1 MVYPK
6 RLGLLVRIGILGF
19 TVCLA
24 TIRRRFCLPY
34 TLVDREVLAHFA
46 RGKSNAG
53 IAEALGV
60 GRVTVRNAIY
70 RVLDKLGV
78 ESNRETLVWAV
89 QNGLLEVEEG
99 RGRLV
104 QGARPCATASELGG
118 SSTTQSCT
126 PIEQEAAMLLR
137 R

>member
-1 MVYPK
+1 MTPK
-6 RLGLLVRIGILGF
+6 I
-19 TVCLA
+19 TK
-24 TIRRRFCLPY
+24 
-34 TLVDREVLAHFA
+34 VDREVLAHFA

-118 SSTTQSCT
+118 ESTTQSCT